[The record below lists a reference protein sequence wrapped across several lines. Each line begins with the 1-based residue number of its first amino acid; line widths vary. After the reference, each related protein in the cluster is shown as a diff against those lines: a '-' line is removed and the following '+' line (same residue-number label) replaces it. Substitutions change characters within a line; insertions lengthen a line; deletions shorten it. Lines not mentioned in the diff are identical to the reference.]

1 MPIQFPTN
9 PEVNQEYTYEG
20 KVWQWDGS
28 AWVGVR
34 QETGIQRSNIW
45 SKQNLLIPKRGF
57 GLNSGYNGTTDQRRT
72 AAGTIPMLKHYM
84 ERDLN
89 EFINNIGFIGL
100 LDLYPS
106 AAAAY
111 SVRALRAAYTGSAI
125 RVRRASDNAEQDIGF
140 TLFGDLDTTALTS
153 FCSGTNGFVTTWYD
167 QSENGRNV
175 IQPTAANQPQI
186 VSGGTVLTENGKP
199 CVNFTGID
207 KRLKT
212 IDNSLFFNDCTI
224 SYVCRSIST
233 ATFAPLTFGYGNHPI
248 SSKSRYL
255 GPLNNNLSFVVFGSD
270 YVSTISAAGDST
282 INLYS
287 ANYIMSTNVA
297 TVYKNASTQ
306 SGIPGTQATTTTNA
320 KFAINE
326 IADRN
331 ESATINFSEGVFYAF
346 NNNSNLTGI
355 RSNQNT
361 YYAIY

>member
-1 MPIQFPTN
+1 MPNF
-9 PEVNQEYTYEG
+9 
-20 KVWQWDGS
+20 
-28 AWVGVR
+28 
-34 QETGIQRSNIW
+34 GIF
-45 SKQNLLIPKRGF
+45 RGF
-57 GLNSGYNGTTDQRRT
+57 GEKLFNDKLF
-72 AAGTIPMLKHYM
+72 AGQLPTQLG
-84 ERDLN
+84 LTGSQS
-89 EFINNIGFIGL
+89 IGFIGL
-100 LDLYPS
+100 LDTYPN

-111 SVRALRAAYTGSAI
+111 SVRALRIAYTGSAI

-140 TLFGDLDTTALTS
+140 TLFGDLNTTALTS

-167 QSENGRNV
+167 QSGNGRNAL
-175 IQPTAANQPQI
+175 QPTAANQPQI

-199 CVNFTGID
+199 CVNFTSTD

-212 IDNSLFFNDCTI
+212 IDNSLFFNDCTL

-233 ATFAPLTFGYGNHPI
+233 ATFAPLAFGYGNHPV

-270 YVSTISAAGDST
+270 YISTIPAAGDST

-287 ANYIMSTNVA
+287 SNYIMSTNVA
-297 TVYKNASTQ
+297 TVYKNTSTQ
-306 SGIPGTQATTTTNA
+306 SGTPGTQGTTTTTA

-355 RSNQNT
+355 RANQNT